1 MAVLLTWSGTATAQ
15 LNKLPV
21 LQQVGVIPVQWD
33 KQTEVNFSLEQSR
46 RAFEEAVYDS
56 ARNARRFRILNNDL
70 VAGMWSDT
78 KGRQELATQFELH
91 AYLSV
96 VSANRDETLD
106 ITARLLDPNL
116 KTLLMET
123 ESLSAVWFLQASK
136 KDLTEKV
143 EALVF
148 RVFNRIPVDVSVT
161 SIQGQYV
168 TLSGGSEQGIATGD
182 SVDLIRSQINGLHPA
197 NGTWLTFTQTPVGKA
212 KILDVK
218 KFSSVARLTEQI
230 KEQSVEVGD
239 GAKIPAIATRVKF
252 ARMDRKNEVVDAGP
266 SSGPIVVPPLYS
278 SQPATEPAAKPD
290 TNVTPGFPEEK
301 KTAPKPESSKKS
313 KKKSEPDSETEEEQ
327 VEEAEEQAPQE
338 AAPAEKD
345 EGPSLWKN
353 VATGVTSQ
361 KPIDHITIY
370 SGPQWWSIKTKQA
383 SSSGKFPTWILNSLG
398 AQVSRTLLFK
408 IKTDFGGGLIFGDA
422 PHGSYVGYTSFG
434 SMYWEDDLIAG
445 NGFIK
450 KWRGGGYATFSG
462 VSVSKGPYGGGD
474 WVRGGGFIG
483 FNGSIAA
490 MAGETYDWFAD
501 YTIMPLN
508 IGRLG
513 FSGKRQSVESSF
525 GMKLSFGAFQGQQS
539 GVLLYGASIELGNET
554 MTLSSGSRPQYSDW
568 AIKLMARYAL

>member
-1 MAVLLTWSGTATAQ
+1 MMGQIIKLKKFDLLKNQLRLCAVGVLLTLSGVVTAQ
-15 LNKLPV
+15 SNKLPV

-33 KQTEVNFSLEQSR
+33 KQTEGNFSLEQSR

-70 VAGMWSDT
+70 VAGMWSNN

-123 ESLSAVWFLQASK
+123 ESLSAAWFLQASK
-136 KDLTEKV
+136 KDLAEKA

-168 TLSGGSEQGIATGD
+168 TLSGGSEQGIAPGD
-182 SVDLIRSQINGLHPA
+182 SVDLIRSKINGLHPA

-212 KILDVK
+212 KVLDVK

-230 KEQSVEVGD
+230 KENSVEVGD

-252 ARMDRKNEVVDAGP
+252 ARMDRKNEIVDAGP
-266 SSGPIVVPPLYS
+266 SSGTIIVPPLYS
-278 SQPATEPAAKPD
+278 QQPTAEPATKPVPN
-290 TNVTPGFPEEK
+290 TVPSIQEEQG
-301 KTAPKPESSKKS
+301 TQKPEKEQKQP
-313 KKKSEPDSETEEEQ
+313 EPEAGEEG
-327 VEEAEEQAPQE
+327 
-338 AAPAEKD
+338 KD

-361 KPIDHITIY
+361 KPIDHITVY

-383 SSSGKFPTWILNSLG
+383 NSSGKFPAWILNSLG

-408 IKTDFGGGLIFGDA
+408 IKTDFGAGLIFGDT
-422 PHGSYVGYTSFG
+422 PHSGYVGYTSFG
-434 SMYWEDDLIAG
+434 NMYWEDDLIVG
-445 NGFIK
+445 NGLIK

-462 VSVSKGPYGGGD
+462 ISISKGPYGGGD

-483 FNGSIAA
+483 LKGSFTALA
-490 MAGETYDWFAD
+490 DESYDWFAD
-501 YTIMPLN
+501 YTIIPLN

-513 FSGKRQSVESSF
+513 FRGKRQNVESSF
-525 GMKLSFGAFQGQQS
+525 GMKLSLGAFQSKQTGA
-539 GVLLYGASIELGNET
+539 LLYGAGIELGDER
-554 MTLSSGSRPQYSDW
+554 MTLSNGSRPQLQDW
-568 AIKLMARYAL
+568 AIKFMGRYVL